1 MQVRIASAGFALVWA
16 MIAIGILPGPTVT
29 TSTTTTPTLV
39 AMTVSYSA
47 VGGGSPTAPV
57 FHYVLNGVSK
67 SLTLTKV
74 AKSVS
79 VDAGTTWYVTP
90 NPLIGSSS
98 SQQWYSTQALTGT
111 ASATNIQ
118 FLFQHQYYLT
128 MNVSHTGA
136 GTVTPNSGW
145 YSAGQKVAI
154 TAKANSG
161 HNFKSWT
168 GTGTGSFT
176 GTSASH
182 TITMNSAITET
193 ANFT

>member
-1 MQVRIASAGFALVWA
+1 

-98 SQQWYSTQALTGT
+98 SQQWYSTQPLTGT

-128 MNVSHTGA
+128 MNVSPTGA
-136 GTVTPNSGW
+136 GQVTPNSGW
-145 YSAGQKVAI
+145 YSAGQKVTI
-154 TAKANSG
+154 KATPNAG
-161 HNFKSWT
+161 HKFKSWT
-168 GTGTGSFT
+168 GTGTGSYT

-182 TITMNSAITET
+182 TITMNSAITEN